1 MSESESKSWKLSEV
15 LIRISG
21 TCVVLAAVFGIA
33 GCVVQEQKIAVVAL
47 AFLAGAGLSFVAFI
61 IASIWDE

>member
-1 MSESESKSWKLSEV
+1 MSESESKSWKPSEY

-21 TCVVLAAVFGIA
+21 TCVALAAVFGIA
-33 GCVVQEQKIAVVAL
+33 GCVVREQKVAVVAL